1 MTFFPVSVDEL
12 KYDKNRI
19 FTRLKLRADP
29 NTNAYAESIFPYLVE
44 LLRENIELVLAYN
57 ITDNDLTIAS
67 PELSSCDMLAVCY
80 CGATQKIVD
89 CVDDLMARSDFLE
102 GYILNDLA
110 NEVLFNASNAMN
122 RRLYNE
128 FKAQGYHLS
137 TRLTPGENHLSME
150 YQAQFLSL
158 LTQGEPF
165 PATLT
170 EHYMLQPEKAMLY
183 AYGAAP
189 ASLTGPSI
197 TTAPN
202 ARISR
207 AICAGTRIRKQE
219 AAFMEYTV
227 RIAGTPCRNARLR
240 RHACRGVRPARPP
253 ARARLRRQR
262 PLREMRCSRGA
273 PRRARD
279 RARVHHARHGGHHRF
294 P

>member
-158 LTQGEPF
+158 
-165 PATLT
+165 
-170 EHYMLQPEKAMLY
+170 H
-183 AYGAAP
+183 AP
-189 ASLTGPSI
+189 AGEGHAL
-197 TTAPN
+197 
-202 ARISR
+202 
-207 AICAGTRIRKQE
+207 
-219 AAFMEYTV
+219 
-227 RIAGTPCRNARLR
+227 RLR
-240 RHACRGVRPARPP
+240 RGHRPP
-253 ARARLRRQR
+253 
-262 PLREMRCSRGA
+262 
-273 PRRARD
+273 
-279 RARVHHARHGGHHRF
+279 
-294 P
+294 

>member
-1 MTFFPVSVDEL
+1 MMFFPVSVDEL

-158 LTQGEPF
+158 LTQ
-165 PATLT
+165 
-170 EHYMLQPEKAMLY
+170 YRRNAM
-183 AYGAAP
+183 
-189 ASLTGPSI
+189 
-197 TTAPN
+197 
-202 ARISR
+202 
-207 AICAGTRIRKQE
+207 
-219 AAFMEYTV
+219 
-227 RIAGTPCRNARLR
+227 RNARLR

-294 P
+294 S

>member
-29 NTNAYAESIFPYLVE
+29 NTNAYAESIFPQLVE

-89 CVDDLMARSDFLE
+89 CVDDLMAKSDFLE

-128 FKAQGYHLS
+128 FKAQG
-137 TRLTPGENHLSME
+137 
-150 YQAQFLSL
+150 LSL

-183 AYGAAP
+183 AYGAG
-189 ASLTGPSI
+189 TGLPDRSI
-197 TTAPN
+197 DHDCSKCPN
-202 ARISR
+202 LS
-207 AICAGTRIRKQE
+207 CY
-219 AAFMEYTV
+219 M
-227 RIAGTPCRNARLR
+227 R
-240 RHACRGVRPARPP
+240 RDTNP
-253 ARARLRRQR
+253 
-262 PLREMRCSRGA
+262 
-273 PRRARD
+273 
-279 RARVHHARHGGHHRF
+279 
-294 P
+294 

>member
-89 CVDDLMARSDFLE
+89 CVDDLMAKSDFLE

-128 FKAQGYHLS
+128 FSRRASRSPPRSLS
-137 TRLTPGENHLSME
+137 TTCSSRRRPCFTPT
-150 YQAQFLSL
+150 AR
-158 LTQGEPF
+158 
-165 PATLT
+165 
-170 EHYMLQPEKAMLY
+170 
-183 AYGAAP
+183 AP
-189 ASLTGPSI
+189 ASPTAPSI

-207 AICAGTRIRKQE
+207 AICAGTRIRK
-219 AAFMEYTV
+219 
-227 RIAGTPCRNARLR
+227 
-240 RHACRGVRPARPP
+240 
-253 ARARLRRQR
+253 
-262 PLREMRCSRGA
+262 
-273 PRRARD
+273 
-279 RARVHHARHGGHHRF
+279 
-294 P
+294 